1 VGLPADAAGFRAGL
15 EKLLSDHADRVDAGY
30 PGNLDLVLDAGKP
43 VLRRRRP
50 GPPDWHPAAA
60 AAVAEAA
67 GLTTKDGLAAAP
79 VRRKLATA
87 LLIINLAANIPNPV
101 LVDLLGIS
109 IDAANRWAKHA
120 SSDWGRLPQ
129 CPGSVTMMRSV
140 SALRW
145 QGGCRGR
152 P

>member
-1 VGLPADAAGFRAGL
+1 MPTGSTPATPATSTWPSTPASPSCGAG
-15 EKLLSDHADRVDAGY
+15 D
-30 PGNLDLVLDAGKP
+30 P
-43 VLRRRRP
+43 VH
-50 GPPDWHPAAA
+50 PDWHPAAA

-87 LLIINLAANIPNPV
+87 LLIINLAANIPTTV

-120 SSDWGRLPQ
+120 SSD
-129 CPGSVTMMRSV
+129 
-140 SALRW
+140 
-145 QGGCRGR
+145 
-152 P
+152 